1 MVHSKDLEAQ
11 MAAQQVRL
19 SQAADLCDTAKAQ
32 AEAKD
37 QENRDI
43 LSHISK
49 MRQKQNDLNLK
60 IEGLTTELSDAQ
72 LVVSQMLTKV

>member
-11 MAAQQVRL
+11 MTAQQVRL

-37 QENRDI
+37 
-43 LSHISK
+43 
-49 MRQKQNDLNLK
+49 
-60 IEGLTTELSDAQ
+60 
-72 LVVSQMLTKV
+72 